1 MACRDMEKANVAVA
15 DIKTSV
21 GTEGT
26 DNLGELV
33 LEKLDLTSLA
43 SVRECAKKI
52 LASESHIDI
61 LINNAGMT

>member
-1 MACRDMEKANVAVA
+1 MACRDMEKANVAVT

-21 GTEGT
+21 GTEVS

-43 SVRECAKKI
+43 SVRECAKKL

-61 LINNAGMT
+61 LINNAGMS